1 MTNSA
6 KKILIIE
13 DEEFLLDI
21 YKKKFEALGFKVFG
35 LTDGTAC
42 LEVAKKEKVD
52 LILLD
57 IILPGKNGYEV
68 LQELKIDPQTKAI
81 KVLMMSNLGQKE
93 EIDKALKLGAFDYVI
108 KANLTPKEL
117 VDKVTKLI

>member
-1 MTNSA
+1 MSNQK

-21 YKKKFEALGFKVFG
+21 YKKKFEGLGFIVIAR
-35 LTDGTAC
+35 TDGNNC
-42 LEVAKKEKVD
+42 LELVKKEKVD

-57 IILPGKNGYEV
+57 IILPGKDGYQILE
-68 LQELKIDPQTKAI
+68 ELKKDRQTSPI
-81 KVLMMSNLGQKE
+81 KVVVLSNLGQKE
-93 EIDKALKLGAFDYVI
+93 EIDKALKLGATDYVI

-117 VDKVTKLI
+117 VEKVIKMI